1 MSAPAAA
8 AAAAAPAAPGCD
20 AAAAVELGVGE
31 WRAELGLEPLKR
43 PAEGVMSPACL

>member
-8 AAAAAPAAPGCD
+8 AAPDAPGCD
-20 AAAAVELGVGE
+20 AAGVELGVGE